1 MHDFDPGIHPYPSGL
16 FWTVPLQPDREDED
30 RGGVRVDLDDGTAR
44 MRARNLQVQDFF
56 NIPNALFRF
65 EKPASVRATVS
76 FDIRWLGPAA
86 SPSAVTSPP
95 GSSGQLVMSPVTMKW
110 SAQNALGF
118 SFKSNPSGTTSFFGQ
133 LGRVRNG
140 IFAH

>member
-1 MHDFDPGIHPYPSGL
+1 M
-16 FWTVPLQPDREDED
+16 T
-30 RGGVRVDLDDGTAR
+30 VDLDDGKAR
-44 MRARNLQVQDFF
+44 MRAVNLQVRDFF
-56 NIPNALFRF
+56 NIPNALFRSQ
-65 EKPASVRATVS
+65 KPASVRATVS
-76 FDIRWLGPAA
+76 FDIRWLGPATGR
-86 SPSAVTSPP
+86 SAVTSPP
-95 GSSGQLVMSPVTMKW
+95 GSSGRLLMSPATMRW